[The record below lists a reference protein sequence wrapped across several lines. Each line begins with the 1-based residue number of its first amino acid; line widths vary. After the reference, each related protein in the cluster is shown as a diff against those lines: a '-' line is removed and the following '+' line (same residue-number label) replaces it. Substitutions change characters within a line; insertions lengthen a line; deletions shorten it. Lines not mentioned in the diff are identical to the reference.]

1 MVIIHPFTIIY
12 ILLSLMTNHYY
23 GLVFL
28 YLFGFIHEFSHV
40 LTAKF
45 FHIKTKEIIQVLD
58 TMVDDVYGV
67 TFFLIWENNG
77 WRWRDAKNFVPPNY
91 ETEDCLI

>member
-28 YLFGFIHEFSHV
+28 YLFGFIHELSHV

-45 FHIKTKEIIQVLD
+45 FHIKTKEIILYPTGFKAKIEDFTHLSCIKQ
-58 TMVDDVYGV
+58 
-67 TFFLIWENNG
+67 FLI
-77 WRWRDAKNFVPPNY
+77 V
-91 ETEDCLI
+91 